1 MDAKENQADIPELIF
16 DTNNISNEAEYNGL
30 LLPFSQVINQLADYE
45 MYIEDP
51 VFGQSL
57 SVESIKIDMPVEIRV
72 DVDDNGKVTLR
83 GSAPTQRTETTILP
97 VFHRVKIE
105 ICQDNTTMQQDS
117 RLL

>member
-1 MDAKENQADIPELIF
+1 MEAKENQADIPELIF
-16 DTNNISNEAEYNGL
+16 DTSHISKVSQNDV

-72 DVDDNGKVTLR
+72 SFDDNGEVALK

-97 VFHRVKIE
+97 VFHRIKIQ